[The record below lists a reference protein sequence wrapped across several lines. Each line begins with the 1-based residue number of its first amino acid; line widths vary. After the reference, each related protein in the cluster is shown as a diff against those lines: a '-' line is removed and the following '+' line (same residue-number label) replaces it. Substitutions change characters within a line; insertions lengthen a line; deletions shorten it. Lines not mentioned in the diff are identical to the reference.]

1 MSTPPRRSFSYL
13 TAQVRDDFSPTWL
26 KRRFRRRQPRYL
38 LLTLLA
44 LLVGFAL
51 RVYLLDGQDLWGD
64 EAFTLSVIRLPFAQV
79 LSTSI
84 DTHPPFYY
92 ALLHPW
98 GQLGLNVFSLRF
110 LSVVLS
116 MPMLPLA
123 YLAGAWLFDRRAGV
137 LAAWLMALAPL
148 QVYYAQELRMY
159 SAAAMLALAST
170 VLLIALIRGRGARWW
185 VAYAVVTLA
194 GMYTHYEVFY
204 ILPAQ
209 AAAVLIAWR
218 PRRPEPTPSVQPE
231 VVFSAGAP
239 STATIAANG
248 HSRRNGYAAK
258 NGSTSDSRPARRQ
271 VVERRLWLWLCV
283 MGILALAYLPWV
295 VGHAGFLLGH
305 SSGKPW
311 AWSLGEFWAIFDR
324 GLDSYAAGLTLP
336 WGANIALVLWLAL
349 AGVGIV
355 GLYQR
360 GRAWALA
367 LLGLGVLS
375 PLLLGWL
382 VDPAMPFFHE
392 RFVLVGAAPLLVA
405 AAGGIEAL
413 WRIRRWLGPAALA
426 AVLVIDAVALYGWYT
441 NPEYI
446 KSDYGQAMA
455 AIASRAGPG
464 DLIALSNPEQTAL
477 FDFYAPPGIPS
488 VVLDPTRLDQQLA
501 RATEGKARVWLVT
514 YGSAVNDPQR
524 PAEAWLSAHGYR
536 AGFESRKGFEVT
548 QYLLASAP
556 PPSTPTIPLDARF
569 ADGVH
574 LVGADVTPQA
584 VQPDG
589 TLLVTLF
596 WQADVAPQKRYTVFT
611 QLLDGSGRYVAG
623 FDGEPAGGSAPTTG
637 WQPGTTITDRR
648 AIALPAD
655 LPTGPLSV
663 RVGLYAWPDTT
674 RLGVTSSTTPATD
687 NAVEVTTVQS
697 APR

>member
-1 MSTPPRRSFSYL
+1 MSTPPRRSFSSL
-13 TAQVRDDFSPTWL
+13 TAQVRDDLSPAWL

-44 LLVGFAL
+44 LLVGFTL

-64 EAFTLSVIRLPFAQV
+64 EAFTLSVIRLPFAQA

-110 LSVVLS
+110 LSVALS
-116 MPMLPLA
+116 LPMLALA

-137 LAAWLMALAPL
+137 VAAWLMALAPL
-148 QVYYAQELRMY
+148 QVVYAQELRMY
-159 SAAAMLALAST
+159 AAAAMLALAST
-170 VLLIALIRGRGARWW
+170 VLLIGLIRGRGARWW
-185 VAYAVVTLA
+185 VAYAVVTLL

-209 AAAVLIAWR
+209 AVAVLIAWR
-218 PRRPEPTPSVQPE
+218 PRRAEPSPPPPPTLVY
-231 VVFSAGAP
+231 AAP
-239 STATIAANG
+239 SAAAIASNGHSSANG
-248 HSRRNGYAAK
+248 HAPEHGAVSNGRSAGRASREG
-258 NGSTSDSRPARRQ
+258 
-271 VVERRLWLWLCV
+271 RLWLWLGV
-283 MGILALAYLPWV
+283 MALLALAYLPWV

-311 AWSLGEFWAIFDR
+311 AWSLGQFWTIFDR
-324 GLDSYAAGLTLP
+324 GLDSYAVGLTLP
-336 WGANIALVLWLAL
+336 WGANLAVVIWLVL
-349 AGVGIV
+349 AGVGLV

-360 GRAWALA
+360 GRGWALA

-375 PLLLGWL
+375 PLVLGWL

-392 RFVLVGAAPLLVA
+392 RFVMVGAAPLLIA
-405 AAGGIEAL
+405 AAGGIDAL
-413 WRIRRWLGPAALA
+413 WRIRRWSALGVLA
-426 AVLVIDAVALYGWYT
+426 VVLAMSAVALYNWYA

-455 AIASRAGPG
+455 AIAARAASG

-488 VVLDPTRLDQQLA
+488 VVLDPQRLDPQLA
-501 RATEGKARVWLVT
+501 RATDGKARVWLVT
-514 YGSAVNDPQR
+514 YGAAVNDPQR

-548 QYLLASAP
+548 QYLLATAP
-556 PPSTPTIPLDARF
+556 PPAKPTIPLDARF

-574 LVGADVTPQA
+574 LVGADVTPTM

-596 WQADVAPQKRYTVFT
+596 WQADATPKRRYTVFT
-611 QLLDGSGRYVAG
+611 QVLDSSGRFVAG

-637 WQPGTTITDRR
+637 WTPGATVTDRR

-655 LPTGPLSV
+655 LPPGPLSV

-674 RLGVTSSTTPATD
+674 RLMVTSSTTPVTD
-687 NAVEVTTVQS
+687 NAVEVTTVQT